1 MPGCQL
7 HNSQCSLECVAQT
20 LSLLTPRA
28 DIDQCPQCPNPVK
41 VQCSRHR
48 ECQASV
54 EMSQAANQRWEES
67 EETNEKRGK
76 CYEHSWS
83 QIKMLT
89 RLSRSLCVQVCTPQI
104 SSPQTDWSESSM
116 QPLSSQLWL
125 TTSHIQYFSSHRAG
139 PHHRMDSIKFYCP
152 ILPAP

>member
-48 ECQASV
+48 ECQARI

-67 EETNEKRGK
+67 EETNEKRGNVTSTRGLK
-76 CYEHSWS
+76 LRCWQDWVGPCVSRFALLKSPLRKLIDQNPQCSLWAVSSGS
-83 QIKMLT
+83 QHPT
-89 RLSRSLCVQVCTPQI
+89 FNI
-104 SSPQTDWSESSM
+104 SHHTELGP
-116 QPLSSQLWL
+116 
-125 TTSHIQYFSSHRAG
+125 TTG
-139 PHHRMDSIKFYCP
+139 W
-152 ILPAP
+152 IL

>member
-1 MPGCQL
+1 MLAGMCRPDII
-7 HNSQCSLECVAQT
+7 SID
-20 LSLLTPRA
+20 PRA

-48 ECQASV
+48 ECQARI
-54 EMSQAANQRWEES
+54 EMSQWKPIRGRKSLKRPMRREENVAS
-67 EETNEKRGK
+67 TRGLK
-76 CYEHSWS
+76 LRCWQY
-83 QIKMLT
+83 
-89 RLSRSLCVQVCTPQI
+89 LSRSLCVQVCTPQI

-125 TTSHIQYFSSHRAG
+125 TTSHIQYFPSHLAG
-139 PHHRMDSIKFYCP
+139 PHRRMDSIKFYCP